1 MYQIDCSGERMEA
14 FQEVLNTLCNDMREY
29 GLEEDARVLESLR
42 EVIEGAT
49 PIKTVFLVEGK
60 LDDGARINSVKIAV
74 LAESEDKAIRAA
86 RKEVQTDSDTYLTVE
101 KTSQFTGPLV
111 STD

>member
-1 MYQIDCSGERMEA
+1 MYQIDCSEEHMEV
-14 FQEVLNTLCNDMREY
+14 FREVLNTLCNDMHEY

-42 EVIEGAT
+42 EVIESAT

-60 LDDGARINSVKIAV
+60 LDNGACINSVKIAV
-74 LAESEDKAIRAA
+74 LTESEDKAIHAA
-86 RKEVQTDSDTYLTVE
+86 RKEVQTDSNTYLTVE
-101 KTSQFTGPLV
+101 KTSQFIGPLT